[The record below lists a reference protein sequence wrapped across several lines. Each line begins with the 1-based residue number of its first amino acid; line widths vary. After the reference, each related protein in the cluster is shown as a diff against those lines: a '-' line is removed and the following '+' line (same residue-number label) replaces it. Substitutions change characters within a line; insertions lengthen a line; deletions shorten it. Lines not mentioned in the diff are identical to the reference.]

1 MIPNRNF
8 IEMFSSLVFNK
19 YDDMKS
25 YGVEFKEIDSV
36 ETWYLVSCYSFRIFF
51 IGLVFYRIFRET
63 HEPVWAEKAKEYQVK
78 IKLWSEQGSAR
89 TFEHIHYLMQ
99 AEEAYSYQD
108 EEKAR
113 ELYDRAI
120 LSAKRND
127 FIRDCALACDLAGHF
142 YLKMGNKSCAFKY
155 YTMAYWKYTD
165 WGAAAKCR
173 QMEEFSWH
181 TFNAGFPAEADD
193 EDFIVDD
200 NNDCPVVT
208 RKRER
213 L

>member
-1 MIPNRNF
+1 
-8 IEMFSSLVFNK
+8 
-19 YDDMKS
+19 MKS
-25 YGVEFKEIDSV
+25 YGDKFKMNERIEPWCLLS
-36 ETWYLVSCYSFRIFF
+36 SHSFQTFG

-63 HEPVWAEKAKEYQVK
+63 HEPIWAEKAKEYQAKV
-78 IKLWSEQGSAR
+78 KLWSEQGSVR
-89 TFEHIHYLMQ
+89 TFEHRHCLLQ

-108 EEKAR
+108 AEKAR
-113 ELYDRAI
+113 ELYNRAI
-120 LSAKRND
+120 RLAKRND

-155 YTMAYWKYTD
+155 YTMAYWKYSD

-173 QMEEFSWH
+173 QMEAFSWL
-181 TFNAGFPAEADD
+181 TFNAGFPPEADD
-193 EDFIVDD
+193 EGFIVDD
-200 NNDCPVVT
+200 HNDCPVVT